1 MAFTDILRSSRK
13 HIHGVTRR
21 FFLGLVAV
29 LLPLIVYAQSIEY
42 SVKASFIEK
51 FARFTDW
58 SALPS
63 DDYFV
68 IDVLG
73 ESPFNGE
80 LETIAKK
87 IKIKNRTVKINYIDN
102 YQDIKNCQLLF
113 ISASEKNRISAIMK
127 FIEHQNIL
135 AIADTPGFCKKGVHL
150 NFYIDES
157 ETVKYEV
164 NPAALKRSNLTVE
177 MQLLSY
183 GKIVQEK

>member
-1 MAFTDILRSSRK
+1 MTI
-13 HIHGVTRR
+13 TRR
-21 FFLGLVAV
+21 IRINMTKIIRTYRHLLLGIVAV
-29 LLPLIVYAQSIEY
+29 LVPLMVVAQSIEY

-58 SALPS
+58 NALTS
-63 DDYFV
+63 EDYFV

-80 LETIAKK
+80 LEKIAKK

-113 ISASEKNRISAIMK
+113 ICASERNRISEIMK

-135 AIADTPGFCKKGVHL
+135 TIADTPGFCKKGVHL

-157 ETVKYEV
+157 ETIKYEV
-164 NPAALKRSNLTVE
+164 NPIAFKKSNLSVE
-177 MQLLSY
+177 MQLLSF
-183 GKIVQEK
+183 GKIVQ